1 MWLAGRYEHL
11 SGVDSVLVW
20 MLVKSGGAGASG
32 SLTTG
37 ETQYHVRGDG
47 EGCIDTFRQ
56 VEQKGPGNECHRMH
70 AGAVVVFIF
79 GCVGKDVPRGVEKKL
94 RRKQIQIHKKRTS

>member
-1 MWLAGRYEHL
+1 
-11 SGVDSVLVW
+11 

-56 VEQKGPGNECHRMH
+56 VEQKGPEMNVIECTLGRSWSSFL
-70 AGAVVVFIF
+70 VV
-79 GCVGKDVPRGVEKKL
+79 
-94 RRKQIQIHKKRTS
+94 